1 MELTDFISKLAL
13 AFEDT
18 ESNSIKPDAKFR
30 DIEGYSS
37 LVALS
42 IMAVVD
48 EEYNVQLKGDDIRKA
63 ITVEDLFNTV
73 NAKL

>member
-1 MELTDFISKLAL
+1 VELTDFISKLAL
-13 AFEDT
+13 AFEDAET
-18 ESNSIKPDAKFR
+18 SSIKPDSKFR
-30 DIEGYSS
+30 DLEGYSS

-48 EEYNVQLKGDDIRKA
+48 EEYNIQLRGDDIRKA

>member
-48 EEYNVQLKGDDIRKA
+48 EEYNVQLKG
-63 ITVEDLFNTV
+63 
-73 NAKL
+73 